1 MSLSCRVI
9 TTWSKPSPCRV
20 EGWPS
25 KKVEALANLV
35 WPVMEDAGM
44 TTSEWQIVGAESLV
58 SQSFPVGFMRWTPA
72 GVGPK
77 FSEWLDFWGNLT
89 ADDVLGNAARERF
102 KIDNFKV
109 PLSQAKPSAPPITD
123 ATFENRETFSYNSFL
138 FDACYSFVIA
148 INALLN
154 SGRSI
159 AEIKQEVLLDQLK
172 ITQFEGISGSV
183 AGHWPILILLN
194 KGGWKCFMPTK
205 F

>member
-1 MSLSCRVI
+1 MIFCPSLPFR
-9 TTWSKPSPCRV
+9 
-20 EGWPS
+20 PS
-25 KKVEALANLV
+25 KKVEVLADLV
-35 WPVMEDAGM
+35 WPVMEDASM
-44 TTSEWQIVGAESLV
+44 TTEWQIIAADYLY
-58 SQSFPVGFMRWTPA
+58 SQSNPVGYMFWTPA

-77 FSEWLDFWGNLT
+77 FTEWLDLWGNLT

-109 PLSQAKPSAPPITD
+109 PLSQADPGASPITD
-123 ATFENRETFSYNSFL
+123 ATFENREIDAYNSFL

-194 KGGWKCFMPTK
+194 EGGWKCFMPTE